1 MARMIRI
8 GDKVQA
14 FWDANISG
22 VVTEIYR
29 TNSKVVLS
37 TVGPTTTVD
46 LMCRIKS
53 KEGKLLEAKASDLFI
68 TEH

>member
-14 FWDANISG
+14 FWDANIAG

-29 TNSKVVLS
+29 TNANTAL
-37 TVGPTTTVD
+37 TATGPTTTVD
-46 LMCRIKS
+46 LVCKIKT
-53 KEGKLLEAKASDLFI
+53 KNGQIVEAKTTDIFL